1 VTDRPASAA
10 QGPSVA
16 IAINDKTRPVP
27 HKYLLPPLLA
37 RLEAMGVAPEAITL
51 IIATGA
57 HPPIQPE
64 EFGTVIPQ
72 DILNRY
78 PSVSHD
84 AEAAASLVYLGD
96 TTRGTPVWANRR
108 YIDADLRI
116 VVGDIEPHQ
125 FMGFSGGVK
134 SAAIGL
140 AGKLTVNA
148 NHAMMSDPKAQI
160 GRYEDNPC
168 RQDVEEIGRMMGV
181 HFALNAV
188 LNEDRRITGVFA
200 GDPVAVMHAGIPF
213 MRDVFQVVVAEP
225 FDLMI
230 VSPGGHPKDIN
241 VYQAQKA
248 LGHATLVMKPGGT
261 VVVAAAC
268 PEGAGS
274 QGYEDWMADPGMTSH
289 DAVLE
294 RYGREGFR
302 LGPHK
307 AFQISRDAGRVRLL
321 FVSDMAPDFA
331 RRLLLNPVA
340 DRPGMDPQAQL
351 ERAVSLALRELAPA
365 ARVGVMP
372 WANAT
377 IPILES

>member
-1 VTDRPASAA
+1 
-10 QGPSVA
+10 
-16 IAINDKTRPVP
+16 
-27 HKYLLPPLLA
+27 
-37 RLEAMGVAPEAITL
+37 
-51 IIATGA
+51 
-57 HPPIQPE
+57 
-64 EFGTVIPQ
+64 
-72 DILNRY
+72 
-78 PSVSHD
+78 
-84 AEAAASLVYLGD
+84 
-96 TTRGTPVWANRR
+96 VWANRR
-108 YIDADLRI
+108 YLNADLRI

-140 AGKLTVNA
+140 AGRLTVNA
-148 NHAMMSDPKAQI
+148 NHAMMSDPRAQI

-188 LNEDRRITGVFA
+188 LNENRQIIGVLA
-200 GDPVAVMHAGIPF
+200 GDPVSVMHAGIPLV
-213 MRDVFQVVVAEP
+213 REVFAAAVTEP

-248 LGHATLVMKPGGT
+248 LGHATLVMRPGGT
-261 VVVAAAC
+261 VVLAAAC

-274 QGYEDWMADPGMTSH
+274 PGYEAWMADPGMISH
-289 DAVLE
+289 EAVLE
-294 RYGREGFR
+294 RYSREGYR

-307 AFQISRDAGRVRLL
+307 AFQISRDASRVRLL

-331 RRLLLNPVA
+331 HRLLLNPVA
-340 DRPGMDPQAQL
+340 DRSGMDPQAQL
-351 ERAVSLALRELAPA
+351 ERALSLALRDLAPA

-372 WANAT
+372 VANAT
-377 IPILES
+377 IPMLSPL